1 MTEAGTR
8 PTMFDAPLDA
18 WYVWV
23 GLAVVS
29 GTAAGVVTGMTAV
42 PPPDATGAAETV
54 DGVAASEY
62 ATTDERLL
70 SNAEAVRVGVDSL
83 SLRGP
88 GGTTHARFGYGPVT
102 PAGGDADLEAVLHGT
117 PPERVFGSP
126 AALERAAAAQRRT
139 DPQWR
144 AADRLLVRRVRW
156 EGTDVVLVG

>member
-1 MTEAGTR
+1 MTEAGTSH
-8 PTMFDAPLDA
+8 PMFDAPLDA

-62 ATTDERLL
+62 ATTDERVLP
-70 SNAEAVRVGVDSL
+70 NAEAVRVGADSL

-117 PPERVFGSP
+117 PPERVFESP